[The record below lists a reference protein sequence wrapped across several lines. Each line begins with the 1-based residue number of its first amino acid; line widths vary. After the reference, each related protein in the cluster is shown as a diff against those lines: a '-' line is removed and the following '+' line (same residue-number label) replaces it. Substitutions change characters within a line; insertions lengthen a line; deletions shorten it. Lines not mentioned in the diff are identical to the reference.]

1 MQFLARFQHWCLQI
15 MQNWIHAT
23 NQKEAAHSWIDLLL
37 RSLAA
42 KPHSTSSIFQIFN
55 TVKNCFV
62 RMNHHTRRLT
72 KQSPFSCNA
81 SIVVFPKQLA
91 DPFFQRARFRGQP
104 CEFFDMGKQLMK
116 NVDFGLPVVQT
127 FRFSVSGKNCA
138 SDCARENCPGLCL
151 CSYESF
157 NA

>member
-1 MQFLARFQHWCLQI
+1 
-15 MQNWIHAT
+15 MQNSIHAT
-23 NQKEAAHSWIDLLL
+23 NQKQAADSWIDLLL
-37 RSLAA
+37 RILAA

-62 RMNHHTRRLT
+62 RMNHHTRRFT

-81 SIVVFPKQLA
+81 SIVVFSKAISLS
-91 DPFFQRARFRGQP
+91 FFKRGRFLGQP
-104 CEFFDMGKQLMK
+104 YEFFDMCKQLMK

-127 FRFSVSGKNCA
+127 FCFSVSGKNCA

-157 NA
+157 NALIVRNAMFTF